1 MSVSILPEVQRA
13 PDTDDGSLRGT
24 LVLSANTLRTV
35 VRGVVLGLPNTVG
48 EPTVTVQTVNGSLV
62 ISVSLAM
69 VYPDGALGVVLDEM
83 RGEIVTTIERQ
94 LGRNVHRLDLAIT
107 ELVDPPTLSQPRVV

>member
-1 MSVSILPEVQRA
+1 
-13 PDTDDGSLRGT
+13 
-24 LVLSANTLRTV
+24 
-35 VRGVVLGLPNTVG
+35 
-48 EPTVTVQTVNGSLV
+48 
-62 ISVSLAM
+62 
-69 VYPDGALGVVLDEM
+69 VVLDEM